1 MLIRSVY
8 IENATTPMD
17 VRISEGVFAEIA
29 PHLEAAEGEQ
39 IIEGNNNL
47 MLPPYVE
54 PHVHLDACLT
64 AGTPRWNESGTLFE
78 GVQIFSEYKQLN
90 LLSPDDVKRRAT
102 KALQLLAAHGVQ
114 YVRGHV
120 DVTEPTLTALE
131 PLLEV
136 REEVRHFIDVQL
148 VAFPQEGILS
158 FPQGEALLRK
168 AAACGVD
175 VIGGCPHLEFTR
187 GYGAESVRIL
197 MDVAEE
203 YGLLVDVHCDEIDD
217 PDSRNLE
224 VLAALALERKM
235 GKRVAAS
242 HTTAMGAYPDAYAY
256 KLINLLARSEVS
268 IISNPMVNMHLG
280 GRFDT
285 YPKRRGLTRV
295 KELNNAGVPVAFG
308 EDDLQDPWH
317 PLGNG
322 DMLDPVWMGVYAAQL
337 MGYDELQDAYK
348 FVTYNGARAL
358 SVGEDYGIRV
368 GNTANCILIDAPNF
382 YETLRTHAPVT
393 YSIHKGNVVARTQP
407 AQTTLLV

>member
-1 MLIRSVY
+1 MLIRNVH
-8 IENATTPMD
+8 IENATTPVD
-17 VRISEGVFAEIA
+17 VRVVDGEFAEIA
-29 PHLEAAEGEQ
+29 EQLVATEGEQ
-39 IIEGNNNL
+39 ILEGNGNL

-102 KALQLLAAHGVQ
+102 KALRMLAAHGVQ
-114 YVRGHV
+114 YVRSHV

-136 REEVRHFIDVQL
+136 REEVCDFIDMQV

-158 FPQGEALLRK
+158 FTDGEKLLRK
-168 AAACGVD
+168 AAASGVD
-175 VIGGCPHLEFTR
+175 AIGGCPHLEFTR
-187 GYGAESVRIL
+187 AYGAESVRIL

-203 YGLLVDVHCDEIDD
+203 YGLRVDVHCDEIDD

-224 VLAALALERKM
+224 VLAALALERGM
-235 GKRVAAS
+235 GRRVAAS
-242 HTTAMGAYPDAYAY
+242 HTTAMGAYPDAYAH

-295 KELNNAGVPVAFG
+295 KELNSAGVVVAFG

-322 DMLDPVWMGVYAAQL
+322 DMLDPVWMGVYAAQM
-337 MGYDELQDAYK
+337 MGYDELLDSYK

-358 SVGEDYGIRV
+358 AVDEDYGIRV
-368 GNTANCILIDAPNF
+368 GNPANCILLDATNF
-382 YETLRTHAPVT
+382 YEVLRTHAPVT
-393 YSIHKGNVVARTQP
+393 YSIRHGKVLASTQP
-407 AQTTLLV
+407 AQTTLYV